1 MVDQLL
7 EVSGDNA
14 PVPLGELLARV
25 SWIVLQFALA
35 YYLGH
40 PDVFFYQGF

>member
-1 MVDQLL
+1 MDADVPP
-7 EVSGDNA
+7 VSDPATG
-14 PVPLGELLARV
+14 PVRYTLWVA
-25 SWIVLQFALA
+25 WICVRLALA

>member
-1 MVDQLL
+1 MDAD
-7 EVSGDNA
+7 VS
-14 PVPLGELLARV
+14 PVNPPGPGRYALWVAWICARLV
-25 SWIVLQFALA
+25 LA